1 VTVTTPRLLLRPFRG
16 EDVEQL
22 WEIQGNPEAMRFTWV
37 APSREECARRLRTH
51 EGLRAENWFAPWV
64 AVLRGDD
71 RVVGWGGLGIDPF
84 EPGWGVEVS
93 YFFHP
98 AQWGRGLATELVAAS
113 VRHGFDVLALPAIGA
128 FARPENTASTRV
140 LEKCGFRLLGWE
152 PALARNH
159 YEIVRGGLG

>member
-1 VTVTTPRLLLRPFRG
+1 MTVTTPRLQLRPFRD
-16 EDVEQL
+16 EDIEPL
-22 WEIQGNPEAMRFTWV
+22 WEIQGNPEAMRFTWT
-37 APSREECARRLRTH
+37 APSREESARRLRMH
-51 EGLRAENWFAPWV
+51 EALRAENGFAPWV
-64 AVLRGDD
+64 AVLREDD

-84 EPGWGVEVS
+84 APGWGPEVS

-98 AQWGRGLATELVAAS
+98 AHWGRGFATEVVRAA
-113 VRHGFDVLALPAIGA
+113 VTHGFETLSLPAIGA
-128 FARPENTASTRV
+128 FARPDNLASIRV

>member
-1 VTVTTPRLLLRPFRG
+1 LIETPRLLLGPLRD
-16 EDVEQL
+16 EDVEAL
-22 WEIQGNPEAMRFTWV
+22 WEIQGDPQAMRFTSV

-51 EGLRAENWFAPWV
+51 EGLRAETGFAPWV
-64 AVLRGDD
+64 AVLREDG

-84 EPGWGVEVS
+84 EPGWGVEV
-93 YFFHP
+93 
-98 AQWGRGLATELVAAS
+98 
-113 VRHGFDVLALPAIGA
+113 ALPAIGA

-159 YEIVRGGLG
+159 CEIVRGGLG